1 MNYVL
6 NAAYASS
13 LLMMVALGLAVVFGL
28 MGVINLAHGEL
39 LMLGSYGAVV
49 TTSVF
54 SSFWLSLLLAPAVV
68 AIVGVLIEQLLIRR
82 LYRRPSETIVATFGL
97 AIILREAIRQVAG
110 SDFRNVGDP
119 IRGSVSVF
127 GTHYPSYRLLV
138 MGAVVALVAVVYAI
152 QSRTRLGLIAR
163 AVIQNPELAGTL
175 GIDVN
180 IVYRITFALGAA
192 LAAVA
197 GVLVAPT
204 VNVFPDMGP
213 AFVISAFLAVL
224 VGGLGSLR
232 GLVAA
237 VILLGTTQ
245 YVLSQ
250 LFSTVTGA
258 IGLVLIAIAALRF
271 LPDGLAS
278 VGAP

>member
-1 MNYVL
+1 MDYVL
-6 NAAYASS
+6 NAAYASL
-13 LLMMVALGLAVVFGL
+13 LLMLVALGLSIVFGV
-28 MGVINLAHGEL
+28 MGVINLAHGEFV
-39 LMLGSYGAVV
+39 MLGAYGAVA

-54 SSFWLSLLLAPAVV
+54 GSFWLSLLLAPVAVAVV
-68 AIVGVLIEQLLIRR
+68 GGLIERVLIRR
-82 LYRRPSETIVATFGL
+82 LYRRPLETIVATFGL

-110 SDFRNVGDP
+110 SDFRNVSDP
-119 IRGSVSVF
+119 IRGSVSILGDDF
-127 GTHYPSYRLLV
+127 PAYRLVV
-138 MGAVVALVAVVYAI
+138 MGIVIALVAI
-152 QSRTRLGLIAR
+152 IGLLQSQTRLGLIAR
-163 AVIQNPELAGTL
+163 AVIQNPELAGAL

-180 IVYRITFALGAA
+180 VVYRVTFALGSA

-237 VILLGTTQ
+237 VVLLGTVQ

-250 LFSTVTGA
+250 IFTPVAGGIGLLVIA
-258 IGLVLIAIAALRF
+258 IGALRF
-271 LPDGLAS
+271 MPGGLAR
-278 VGAP
+278 VAAP